1 MEDFFGNIICTGC
14 YDEIEGN
21 EYFACSYCNEYFC
34 GECFGA
40 GDLCLGCQE
49 QNEKEDETNEKDLKT
64 NQKIREEKQ

>member
-40 GDLCLGCQE
+40 GDLCLGCQ
-49 QNEKEDETNEKDLKT
+49 QNKPQMK
-64 NQKIREEKQ
+64 